1 MGKRTARGVMA
12 ILTVAAL
19 VIPPPPARACGPFF
33 LTVIFIQTKH
43 PDTPLRRYAAGE
55 LGILQPSYARSY
67 LVVAYRALEG
77 KTLSANEQQQAV
89 ALWQHRLATTWSD
102 FTPDGTK
109 RPPDAGQAW
118 MQARLT
124 IAAAQAGQP
133 VDRYKPEER
142 KELDKVHFFEFENC
156 TEQAFETATVTLRA
170 RATEFGASSEAV
182 KDWLQAQDAVFKN
195 CGRLDSSPGPNFPD
209 EAAASL
215 PEKIR
220 KDREYQQAAAA
231 FYSKRFSE
239 AEQRFEKI
247 AADRNSSWNKT
258 AALVAVRCRIR
269 EATIDMEQDRS
280 REQLLAAD
288 ARLQTLEKLPD
299 MLEFAPAIRRLRGF
313 IEFRTDPDGRAL
325 QLGRAL
331 AAGTSPATLREDL
344 DDYTKLLDRAT
355 GEESDSSAEPPPTPD
370 EARTRLSALA
380 KLRQQDE
387 LTDWVFTFQAT
398 DEAAA
403 AHAYER
409 WQASKSAPWLLAAIS
424 KSQNEVAKREALL
437 AAAAQLAPGSVAYPT
452 VAFRRAWLLALDGK
466 TDQARSLLDQLLDHK
481 AGGLP
486 VSSRNF
492 ALALRTKLARN
503 FDEFLQYAPRLSSAI
518 TYDMNGYEF
527 PDPPEECGYGTPEE
541 LAACRERLQ
550 PKVLLDTDAARTFT
564 EVLPVEYWLRA
575 AESSILPARQRGEIA
590 AGAWVRSVLLD
601 DEVHGKRAAAL
612 LTKFA
617 PELKEGLEKYS
628 QAATAEERRHEA
640 ALLLLSRPELNPE
653 VRAGNGREDR
663 PGHIDPYGNN
673 WWCALGSTGNEDDYA
688 TRYYRFYD
696 PWTPPLAE
704 IYGKKAWQPAFL
716 TGDDL
721 KAEERETGK
730 LAALGAGP
738 NWLSIQAIAFAKA
751 HPNDPRAPEALHLAV
766 HATRHGCSD
775 NVTGTYSKQAFQ
787 LLHQKYPN
795 SEWTKKTP
803 YWFK

>member
-1 MGKRTARGVMA
+1 MRKRMARGVMA
-12 ILTVAAL
+12 ILTVVAL
-19 VIPPPPARACGPFF
+19 VIPPPARACGPFF

-77 KTLSANEQQQAV
+77 RTLNVSEQQQAL

-118 MQARLT
+118 MQERRT
-124 IAAAQAGQP
+124 IAAAQAGEP
-133 VDRYKPEER
+133 VDRYKPEEK
-142 KELDKVHFFEFENC
+142 KELNEVHFFEFENC
-156 TEQAFETATVTLRA
+156 TEQAFETATLTLRA
-170 RATEFGASSEAV
+170 RATEFGARSEAV
-182 KDWLQAQDAVFKN
+182 KDWLEAQDAVFKN
-195 CGRLDSSPGPNFPD
+195 CGRRDSSGAKFPN
-209 EAAASL
+209 EAAATL

-220 KDREYQQAAAA
+220 ADREYQMAAAA
-231 FYSKRFSE
+231 FYAGRWNEAQARF
-239 AEQRFEKI
+239 QKI
-247 AADRNSSWNKT
+247 AEDKNSPWSKT

-269 EATIDMEQDRS
+269 EATIDMNQDGS
-280 REQLLAAD
+280 RGQLLAAD
-288 ARLQTLEKLPD
+288 ARLETLEKLPD
-299 MLEFAPAIRRLRGF
+299 MVEFAPAIRRLRGF

-325 QLGRAL
+325 QLARAL

-344 DDYTKLLDRAT
+344 DDYTKLLDRAA
-355 GEESDSSAEPPPTPD
+355 GEENDSSAEPPPTPD
-370 EARTRLSALA
+370 ESGARLAGLA
-380 KLRQQDE
+380 KLRQHDE

-409 WQASKSAPWLLAAIS
+409 WQSTQSAPWLLAAVS
-424 KSQNEVAKREALL
+424 KSQNDAAKREALL
-437 AAAAQLAPGSVAYPT
+437 AAAAQLSPDSVAYPT
-452 VAFRRAWLLALDGK
+452 VAFRRAWLLAHDGK
-466 TDQARSLLDQLLDHK
+466 TDDARSQLDQLLDHQ
-481 AGGLP
+481 AIALP

-492 ALALRTKLARN
+492 ALALRMKLARS
-503 FDEFLQYAPRLSSAI
+503 FDEFLKYAPRLSSAI

-541 LAACRERLQ
+541 LAACRERLA
-550 PKVLLDTDAARTFT
+550 PKVLLDSDAARTFT
-564 EVLPVEYWLRA
+564 EALPVEYWLRA
-575 AESSILPARQRGEIA
+575 AESSTLSARQRGEIA

-601 DEVHGKRAAAL
+601 DDIHGKRAAAL

-617 PELKEGLEKYS
+617 PGLKAALENYS
-628 QAATAEERRHEA
+628 HAAAPEERRYEA
-640 ALLLLSRPELNPE
+640 ALLLLHRPELNPE

-673 WWCALGSTGNEDDYA
+673 WWCAPGSSGNDDDHA
-688 TRYYRFYD
+688 TRYYRFYT

-704 IYGKKAWQPAFL
+704 IYGNKAWQPAFL

-721 KAEERETGK
+721 KTQERETGK

-738 NWLSIQAIAFAKA
+738 DWLSIQTIEFAKA
-751 HPNDPRAPEALHLAV
+751 HPDDPRAPEALHLAV

-775 NVTGTYSKQAFQ
+775 NVTGTYSRQAFQ

-795 SEWTKKTP
+795 SEWAKKTP